1 MNSKNKNTTQK
12 NLKELYIID
21 DLTLLKRMIAELFA
35 RKDT

>member
-21 DLTLLKRMIAELFA
+21 DLTLLKRMIAELIA